1 MNIDDPSAKKGPL
14 MPASRAAP
22 APPAHEGNPW
32 MMPVDGGRL
41 RALRQARGLSRDVL
55 ASRAGISAS
64 TVARLEQQRGASC
77 RGRTLVRLSAAL
89 DADPSAITP
98 G

>member
-1 MNIDDPSAKKGPL
+1 
-14 MPASRAAP
+14 
-22 APPAHEGNPW
+22 

-64 TVARLEQQRGASC
+64 TVARLEQQRRTSC
-77 RGRTLVRLSAAL
+77 RGRTLTRLSAAL